1 MTNKIEYLILC
12 AAIKNYETLKNVAS
26 DWQLSHV
33 EVAVAA
39 NRLFQKGDI
48 LAAFPTDEDKENIR
62 DVILT
67 MPQIQAHLDGKLNAF
82 YYLTPQ
88 GGTRWEA
95 LSNPDW
101 NLYHK
106 WCFKIDSE
114 SEIISTDRK
123 LIEKLLS
130 VSYLH
135 GEIPIP
141 ETETWDELE
150 PWQATYWKTLPK
162 AYRVSYQS
170 KNFEYCINSN
180 TPQEWIEANKQ
191 AHSWYSKI
199 LQWYTEPEFDL
210 NPSSLFNN
218 TTPNYYTI
226 PAETPF
232 PQVEYLI
239 LEMAVICNYYSL
251 LSVAYSQHLS
261 HAEIAIAA
269 HALFERGDIRARV
282 FADEYDE
289 EGYPDVVLT
298 MAGIQDHL
306 DGRIRAF
313 YYLTPQGGARWE
325 ALSHPDWNKF
335 LIVNFLGTFPY
346 EDGILGTIRENIE
359 KLLALDKFVLS
370 HQHIPGT
377 EVWEV
382 LEPWQATYWK
392 TLPRGYRVGC
402 EYQPNSQDYWN
413 LDEDTPAELVESYK
427 QASLWY
433 ENVRKWYTDPW
444 SE

>member
-1 MTNKIEYLILC
+1 M
-12 AAIKNYETLKNVAS
+12 
-26 DWQLSHV
+26 
-33 EVAVAA
+33 
-39 NRLFQKGDI
+39 FQNGDI
-48 LAAFPTDEDKENIR
+48 LAAFPTDDDKEHIK

-67 MPQIQAHLDGKLNAF
+67 MAQIQAHLDGKLNAF

-88 GGTRWEA
+88 GGAKWEA
-95 LSNPDW
+95 LSHPDW
-101 NLYHK
+101 NLYHR
-106 WCFKIDSE
+106 WCFNIENK
-114 SEIISTDRK
+114 SEIIGADRQ

-135 GEIPIP
+135 SEIPIP
-141 ETETWDELE
+141 ETETWDEIE
-150 PWQATYWKTLPK
+150 PWHATYWKTLPK

-170 KNFEYCINSN
+170 KNFEYSIDSN
-180 TPQEWIEANKQ
+180 TSQEWIEANKQ

-199 LQWYTEPEFDL
+199 LQWYTEPELDL
-210 NPSSLFNN
+210 NPSSLFGD
-218 TTPNYYTI
+218 TTPNEYTI
-226 PAETPF
+226 PAETPN

-269 HALFERGDIRARV
+269 HSLFERGDIRARV
-282 FADEYDE
+282 FADEYDSD
-289 EGYPDVVLT
+289 GTPDVVLT

-306 DGRIRAF
+306 DGIIRAF

-346 EDGILGTIRENIE
+346 EDGILGTQRENIE

-392 TLPRGYRVGC
+392 TLPRGYRVCC

-413 LDEDTPAELVESYK
+413 LDEDTSAELVESYK
-427 QASLWY
+427 QANLWY
-433 ENVRKWYTDPW
+433 ENIRKLYTNPFG
-444 SE
+444 E